1 MATLSAARMTEINK
15 AHSKRIRKLLREF
28 LKSDPAPKPCVP
40 PVRDADGDEGEDDMA
55 RWRRRRHAWAWQDQA
70 DRDEMSDLLRME
82 DGQSRK
88 ELTIDQIM
96 DSADR
101 QHTAV
106 LEKPWYVSEESNRD
120 RLMASHILENLDE
133 LLSTIPVRCKE
144 FMLLP
149 EQRLAIIAM
158 TQPLPKESFIKCE
171 ITRESMT
178 HITGHRARKQ
188 PFSVQFSLE
197 GLTLPTWS
205 IADFC
210 TGSGKTIM
218 AIQAALHLLCNR
230 QSWKG
235 LTDNYH
241 NLLRDRL
248 RDTHSGLI
256 KLDHMD
262 NARLAKLAIMFV
274 PGTVLDHWFRT
285 CKSAVH
291 GIKDI
296 YGSQI
301 DVLVWKGNSR
311 DYSIQEAYQCGK
323 PVLWVKTMEADSLR
337 DTRATPDI
345 GYAVRI
351 YDELNA
357 KMKTRYDQP
366 ESTPLFN
373 YIVGGASQ
381 SSHSPSP
388 LALPVLPVLPVLSP
402 FQSSRPHAHRP
413 RPPSRPSPAPPPARP
428 ATRSAS
434 RSATTSAPWARSSS
448 TWRSRTT
455 AKSRRR
461 SPTSAR
467 CACSR
472 RQSSCA
478 ASSPA
483 ASSTTCRPASSFT
496 T

>member
-1 MATLSAARMTEINK
+1 MSSLSADKIAAINK
-15 AHSKRIRKLLREF
+15 THSKRVRKLLREF
-28 LKSDPAPKPCVP
+28 LKSDPTAKPCAP
-40 PVRDADGDEGEDDMA
+40 PARDEDGDLEYLMGPDGRVMVQNH
-55 RWRRRRHAWAWQDQA
+55 RRAPWFFQSGQ
-70 DRDEMSDLLRME
+70 DEMSDLLRME
-82 DGQSRK
+82 EDQLRK

-106 LEKPWYVSEESNRD
+106 LERPWYVSEDSNRD
-120 RLMASHILENLDE
+120 RVMASTILDNLDA

-158 TQPLPKESFIKCE
+158 TLPLPKECFIKCE

-178 HITGHRARKQ
+178 QITGHRARKQ
-188 PFSVQFSLE
+188 PFSAQFSLE
-197 GLTLPTWS
+197 KSTLPTWS

-218 AIQAALHLLCNR
+218 AIQAALHLLCNH
-230 QSWKG
+230 SNWKG

-241 NLLRDRL
+241 DLLRDRL

-256 KLDHMD
+256 KLDHMA

-274 PGTVLDHWFRT
+274 PGTVLDHWYRT
-285 CKSAVH
+285 CKSAVY

-296 YGSQI
+296 YGMHV
-301 DVLVWKGNSR
+301 DVLVWKGTSR

-337 DTRATPDI
+337 DTRATPEI

-351 YDELNA
+351 YDELNS

-373 YIVGGASQ
+373 YIV
-381 SSHSPSP
+381 
-388 LALPVLPVLPVLSP
+388 
-402 FQSSRPHAHRP
+402 SSRLHHP
-413 RPPSRPSPAPPPARP
+413 
-428 ATRSAS
+428 
-434 RSATTSAPWARSSS
+434 
-448 TWRSRTT
+448 
-455 AKSRRR
+455 
-461 SPTSAR
+461 
-467 CACSR
+467 
-472 RQSSCA
+472 
-478 ASSPA
+478 
-483 ASSTTCRPASSFT
+483 
-496 T
+496 

>member
-1 MATLSAARMTEINK
+1 MNVLSSEKISQINQE
-15 AHSKRIRKLLREF
+15 HSKRIRKLLRKF
-28 LKSDPAPKPCVP
+28 LKSDDTPKPCVP
-40 PVRDADGDEGEDDMA
+40 PVVDEDLDKEQERSRLHRA
-55 RWRRRRHAWAWQDQA
+55 EAFRRRGF
-70 DRDEMSDLLRME
+70 RDGENRDDVLDLLKME
-82 DGQSRK
+82 ENQTHK
-88 ELTIDQIM
+88 ELTIDDIM

-106 LEKPWYVSEESNRD
+106 LEKPWYVLEQSNRD
-120 RLMASHILENLDE
+120 RVMAAHILDNLDN
-133 LLSTIPVRCKE
+133 LLSSIPVRCKD

-158 TQPLPKESFIKCE
+158 TLPLPKEIFIKCD
-171 ITRESMT
+171 ITRESLSY
-178 HITGHRARKQ
+178 ITGVRARKQ

-197 GLTLPTWS
+197 GSCLPTWS

-235 LTDNYH
+235 LVDNYH
-241 NLLRDRL
+241 KLLRTRL
-248 RDTHSGLI
+248 RDTHSGLV

-296 YGSQI
+296 YGQHI

-323 PVLWVKTMEADSLR
+323 PVLWIKTMEADSLR
-337 DTRATPDI
+337 DTRTTPDI

-373 YIVGGASQ
+373 YIVS
-381 SSHSPSP
+381 
-388 LALPVLPVLPVLSP
+388 
-402 FQSSRPHAHRP
+402 
-413 RPPSRPSPAPPPARP
+413 
-428 ATRSAS
+428 
-434 RSATTSAPWARSSS
+434 
-448 TWRSRTT
+448 
-455 AKSRRR
+455 
-461 SPTSAR
+461 
-467 CACSR
+467 
-472 RQSSCA
+472 
-478 ASSPA
+478 
-483 ASSTTCRPASSFT
+483 
-496 T
+496 

>member
-1 MATLSAARMTEINK
+1 
-15 AHSKRIRKLLREF
+15 
-28 LKSDPAPKPCVP
+28 
-40 PVRDADGDEGEDDMA
+40 
-55 RWRRRRHAWAWQDQA
+55 
-70 DRDEMSDLLRME
+70 MSDLLRME
-82 DGQSRK
+82 EDQSHK

-106 LEKPWYVSEESNRD
+106 LEKPWYVTEDSNRD
-120 RLMASHILENLDE
+120 RLMASHILDNLDS
-133 LLSTIPVRCKE
+133 LLSSIPVRCKE

-158 TQPLPKESFIKCE
+158 TQALPKESFIKCE
-171 ITRESMT
+171 ITRESMA

-197 GLTLPTWS
+197 GSTLPTWS

-218 AIQAALHLLCNR
+218 AIQAALHLLCSR

-241 NLLRDRL
+241 SLLRDRL

-291 GIKDI
+291 GMKDI
-296 YGSQI
+296 YGSQV

-323 PVLWVKTMEADSLR
+323 PVLWVKTMEAESLR
-337 DTRATPDI
+337 ATRDTPDI

-373 YIVGGASQ
+373 YIVRLRLPPPCEHPFAL
-381 SSHSPSP
+381 
-388 LALPVLPVLPVLSP
+388 LALTRAPRAPRAPL
-402 FQSSRPHAHRP
+402 RHRRRKP
-413 RPPSRPSPAPPPARP
+413 RSRPSPAPPPAPP
-428 ATRSAS
+428 ATPSAS
-434 RSATTSAPWARSSS
+434 PSATTSAPWPRSSS
-448 TWRSRTT
+448 TWNSPTT
-455 AKSRRR
+455 RRCSRR

-472 RQSSCA
+472 RPSSCA
-478 ASSPA
+478 ASSPPG
-483 ASSTTCRPASSFT
+483 SSTTCQPASSST